1 MRRGSYFA
9 LILALAAASPATAT
23 AQTPLTSRSPVAG
36 IMRLPGFPG
45 DYSQEAEDA
54 KAFQRLQRSGRDV
67 SKAVKRVRKLKWYSS
82 LTKASQRAKQENKPI
97 VWIQALGTLKGYT

>member
-9 LILALAAASPATAT
+9 LILALAAASTAT

-45 DYSQEAEDA
+45 DYSKEAEHA